1 MNTATQLLLQSLIN
15 QAMPLYQRQTV
26 KQGADNKDTE
36 MGFRAGGHSMHVA
49 FIVDLQV
56 VRLKWVGQFGSDSP
70 LNGPARVWV
79 HVWSEVGQRPA

>member
-1 MNTATQLLLQSLIN
+1 MNAAAQLLLQSLIN
-15 QAMPLYQRQTV
+15 QAVALYQGQTL
-26 KQGADNKDTE
+26 KLGADNQDTE
-36 MGFRAGGHSMHVA
+36 MGFRAWGHSMHVA

-56 VRLKWVGQFGSDSP
+56 VRLERVGQFGSDSP